1 MNRLWVRI
9 SLTLVSI
16 IVFIVV
22 VPLIFGVGR
31 QSFDFDDN
39 RSFPGHELWE
49 RIFGIELEN
58 EEDESGRGDDES
70 DHFAPVP
77 GIFIVESIFEVLVL
91 VTVVALLAGILF
103 SRSMTRPLDDLAEG
117 ARALAGHDLSRRVPE
132 KGSAEIRSA
141 ARAFN
146 EMAGELEHAETLRQ
160 NLLADVAHELRT
172 PLTVL
177 QGNLRAILDD
187 VYEMDKQEIARLYD
201 QTRHLSR
208 LVEDLRDLAQA
219 EARQLVLNKVP
230 VEIEALVRDAGVN
243 FASLAQEAGLTL
255 ETDIQPNLP
264 NLQVDR
270 ARLIQSL
277 HNLMDNAL
285 RHTPEGGHITLGAQ
299 AEAAQ
304 VSFTVRDTGAGLP
317 ADQLDQVFDRL
328 YRSDAART
336 RDTGGAGLGLA
347 IVKAIIELHNG
358 EVWAESDGIG
368 QGSTFGIRLD
378 VG

>member
-1 MNRLWVRI
+1 MNKLWVRI
-9 SLTLVSI
+9 SATLVGI

-31 QSFDFDDN
+31 RSFDFDDN
-39 RSFPGHELWE
+39 VNFPGHELWE
-49 RIFGIELEN
+49 RLFDREFEN
-58 EEDESGRGDDES
+58 EDDEYAQGDDES
-70 DHFAPVP
+70 DNFAPVP
-77 GIFIVESIFEVLVL
+77 GIFIVESIFEVLVG
-91 VTVVALLAGILF
+91 VTIVALIAGVLF

-117 ARALAGHDLSRRVPE
+117 ARALAAHDLSRRVPE
-132 KGSAEIRSA
+132 KGSAEIQAA

-219 EARQLVLNKVP
+219 EAQQLVLNRIP
-230 VEIEALVRDAGVN
+230 LNIGDLV
-243 FASLAQEAGLTL
+243 QEAGSNFAPLAEEAGIQL
-255 ETDIQPNLP
+255 ETRVAADLP
-264 NLQVDR
+264 TLTVDR
-270 ARLIQSL
+270 ARLTQCL
-277 HNLMDNAL
+277 HNLLDNA
-285 RHTPEGGHITLGAQ
+285 RRQTPEGGTITLSAQ
-299 AEAAQ
+299 SALAE
-304 VSFTVRDTGAGLP
+304 VTITVADTGSGLAP
-317 ADQLDQVFDRL
+317 GQLGQVYDRL

-347 IVKAIIELHNG
+347 IVKAIVELHGG
-358 EVWAESDGIG
+358 EVWVESEGEG
-368 QGSTFGIRLD
+368 QGSTFGIRLP